1 MRSLRSDRFKNRRN
15 CGKATKK
22 ELLKIKKKTN
32 LFLPMTAQ
40 KLNAYDVQ
48 YAALLKEIL
57 DAGFE
62 ETNERTGHVCKSLPG
77 MTMKFDL
84 AEGFPL
90 LTLRKI
96 PLKVFIAEQIWF
108 LMGGKNLEWLQQFTK
123 IWDDFA
129 EENNCVESAYG
140 FRWRAHFGRD
150 QIDGLVQLLSD
161 DPTSRHGVILMWDP
175 ADDGLASGTKKK
187 NVPCPYTFTVQ
198 IIGGK
203 LCLHLVIRS
212 NDMMLGN
219 PHDVAGFALLAEF
232 LADKLGVQV
241 GFLTV
246 SISNAHIYDIHFD
259 QAKEI
264 VQRSVSHAPIKFVC
278 PKQSFDRAE
287 AGDGELVTEIFD
299 QFQEHY
305 HPQESLGRMKI
316 VL

>member
-1 MRSLRSDRFKNRRN
+1 MKPD
-15 CGKATKK
+15 T
-22 ELLKIKKKTN
+22 
-32 LFLPMTAQ
+32 
-40 KLNAYDVQ
+40 LNAFDVQ
-48 YAALLKEIL
+48 YATMLKEIL
-57 DAGFE
+57 EHGIE
-62 ETNERTGHVCKSLPG
+62 ETNARTGHVCKSLPG

-84 AEGFPL
+84 SQGFPL

-96 PLKVFIAEQIWF
+96 PLKVFIAEQVWF

-150 QIDGLVQLLSD
+150 QIDGLVKLLQD
-161 DPTSRHGVILMWDP
+161 DPTSRHGVVLMWDP
-175 ADDGLASGTKKK
+175 ADDGLSSGTKKK

-219 PHDVAGFALLAEF
+219 PHDTAGFALLAEL
-232 LADKLGVQV
+232 LAEKLGAEK

-259 QAKEI
+259 KAREI
-264 VQRSVSHAPIKFVC
+264 VERAVTHPSIKFEC
-278 PKQSFDRAE
+278 PRGAFDRAE
-287 AGDGELVTEIFD
+287 KGDRELVTEIFE
-299 QFQEHY
+299 QFKANY
-305 HPQESLGRMKI
+305 NSQESLGKMNI

>member
-1 MRSLRSDRFKNRRN
+1 M
-15 CGKATKK
+15 
-22 ELLKIKKKTN
+22 KT
-32 LFLPMTAQ
+32 TT
-40 KLNAYDVQ
+40 LNEFDVQ
-48 YAALLKEIL
+48 YAAMLKDIL
-57 DAGFE
+57 ENGIDWK
-62 ETNERTGHVCKSLPG
+62 NERTGHVCKSLPG

-84 AEGFPL
+84 NEGFPL

-96 PLKVFIAEQIWF
+96 PLKVFIAEQVWF
-108 LMGGKNLEWLQQFTK
+108 LMGRKNLEWLQQFTK

-150 QIDGLVQLLSD
+150 QIDGLVKLLQD

-198 IIGGK
+198 VIGGK

-219 PHDVAGFALLAEF
+219 PHDTAGFALLAEF
-232 LADKLGVQV
+232 LAEKLGVEK

-246 SISNAHIYDIHFD
+246 SISNAHIYDIHFE
-259 QAKEI
+259 QAQEI
-264 VQRSVSHAPIKFVC
+264 VDRAVSHAPVKFEC
-278 PKQSFDRAE
+278 PKGAFDRAE
-287 AGDGELVTEIFD
+287 NGDAELVTEIFD
-299 QFQEHY
+299 QFMEQY
-305 HPQESLGRMKI
+305 DPQESLGRMKI